1 MIQSLLTLI
10 VGIIL
15 ALVGLVVMFKFG
27 GLSNIKTITG
37 LVVGIIFVII
47 GLVLALMGAG
57 LMGYMT

>member
-1 MIQSLLTLI
+1 M
-10 VGIIL
+10 GIIL